1 MQRIKLKVGPHL
13 DQERLVIDAIHK
25 DVTTVPVVDHE
36 NRLIGAVTSDKI
48 IDILHDEH
56 LEDLLHAS
64 GIHGKIAHTS
74 DLITARL
81 RQVVL
86 LRLPWLLVGLV
97 VGVAGSF
104 IISGFEKFLNENVS
118 LAFFISMIAYMSDA
132 IGTQSETLFIRAIT
146 VSKFNISRYLLR
158 ELAVGIIIGAIVG
171 VVAAGA
177 AFIISQ
183 SLQISLA
190 VGVSLLLSMSIA
202 TFLACIVPLGLKA
215 LGRDPAIGSGPFA
228 TALQDLLSISIYFV
242 IALVILRGV

>member
-1 MQRIKLKVGPHL
+1 
-13 DQERLVIDAIHK
+13 
-25 DVTTVPVVDHE
+25 
-36 NRLIGAVTSDKI
+36 
-48 IDILHDEH
+48 
-56 LEDLLHAS
+56 
-64 GIHGKIAHTS
+64 
-74 DLITARL
+74 
-81 RQVVL
+81 
-86 LRLPWLLVGLV
+86 
-97 VGVAGSF
+97 
-104 IISGFEKFLNENVS
+104 
-118 LAFFISMIAYMSDA
+118 MIAYMSDA